1 MTRTHARFALVLL
14 FAVVFGFV
22 PSAVAQVHWRLG
34 TLVPRGTSYHHNLQ
48 AMAEEWRKAP
58 HGGVTLTIYT
68 DGTMGGEADMV
79 RRMRIGQLQAAM
91 LTVPGLAEIDPSVS
105 ALQKMPMMYESLEEA
120 RYVREKLRPL
130 LEQKIAAKG
139 FVVLFWGD
147 AGWVHFFSKRPGIH
161 PADFRSMNMFV
172 AAGDPAQADVMNAAG
187 FHPVSLEYTD
197 TYTGLETGM
206 IDVVPTLP
214 FYALSGQFYTITPHM
229 LELRWVP
236 LVGAIVV
243 SRNAWESLPNDTREA
258 LMSAAKQTGEAIEN
272 RSVQEG
278 QESIEAMRKRGLQV
292 HAVSPELEA
301 EWRRAAEQ
309 YYPRI
314 RGTVVPADAFDQ
326 VRNLVKEYRTNHSAE
341 VKKP

>member
-1 MTRTHARFALVLL
+1 MNSLLRPCTRLCRIPAPRAHIEAIEEEVMTRTHARFALVLL
-14 FAVVFGFV
+14 LAVVFGFM

-139 FVVLFWGD
+139 FVV
-147 AGWVHFFSKRPGIH
+147 
-161 PADFRSMNMFV
+161 
-172 AAGDPAQADVMNAAG
+172 
-187 FHPVSLEYTD
+187 
-197 TYTGLETGM
+197 
-206 IDVVPTLP
+206 
-214 FYALSGQFYTITPHM
+214 
-229 LELRWVP
+229 
-236 LVGAIVV
+236 
-243 SRNAWESLPNDTREA
+243 
-258 LMSAAKQTGEAIEN
+258 
-272 RSVQEG
+272 
-278 QESIEAMRKRGLQV
+278 
-292 HAVSPELEA
+292 
-301 EWRRAAEQ
+301 
-309 YYPRI
+309 
-314 RGTVVPADAFDQ
+314 
-326 VRNLVKEYRTNHSAE
+326 
-341 VKKP
+341 

>member
-1 MTRTHARFALVLL
+1 MTQFTPPPA
-14 FAVVFGFV
+14 
-22 PSAVAQVHWRLG
+22 PSEV
-34 TLVPRGTSYHHNLQ
+34 
-48 AMAEEWRKAP
+48 
-58 HGGVTLTIYT
+58 
-68 DGTMGGEADMV
+68 EAF
-79 RRMRIGQLQAAM
+79 IGQVVTDLSATFSGVLVNVGRKLGLYQKMADLGAC
-91 LTVPGLAEIDPSVS
+91 TSVALAE
-105 ALQKMPMMYESLEEA
+105 ATGMRE
-120 RYVREKLRPL
+120 RYVRERLRPL

-187 FHPVSLEYTD
+187 FHPVPLEYTD

-243 SRNAWESLPNDTREA
+243 SRNAWESMPSDTREA
-258 LMSAAKQTGEAIEN
+258 LMRAAKQTGEAIED

-292 HAVSPELEA
+292 HSVSPELEA
-301 EWRRAAEQ
+301 EWRHAAEQ
-309 YYPRI
+309 YYPKI

-326 VRNLVKEYRTNHSAE
+326 VRNLVKEYRANRSAE